1 MAIANTISDEKRNRT
16 RRSLSVSERVTCKLL
31 ISNEWTS
38 GSVIGISPGGL
49 SVIVDEKQCSF
60 EDIPVNQ
67 VFKIVI
73 EISGYEKIETEVQ
86 LKNLSKFST
95 EKIQANRLGLT
106 FYKAK
111 NNTSEDRRKAKRF
124 KITEFLQPSITFENP
139 IFEYAAIFGRV
150 TEIGLDA
157 IQCET
162 SSRNNSVLPGMKLR
176 FTIAFPLLG
185 SLAVTG
191 EVVYYTSHQSDPQRV
206 MFGVRI
212 LSNHEEFQMMSSE
225 LLVMSNKDV
234 STSVLQDE
242 GFMLGTISRAV
253 SLEYAFD
260 QQDLNRIAE
269 LRLKAWQHKGYFI
282 GVTDLSQMFDKY
294 DHYSRHL
301 VARVNGKIVAS
312 ARLVFNNGYY
322 ERCEHSQYKVD
333 IPEWLWKAG
342 FVETSRLVTDPE
354 YRGGDLFLMM
364 TQQIGKTVL
373 QSGFQY
379 MVSSCEPSLE
389 KIYLS
394 SGCTR
399 VTTFNTP
406 DSLKPWCLLVMDVG
420 STIKGFGMNPIF
432 WNIVQKPITNFLLKR
447 NFISA
452 SKFQKLWI
460 ASYKLFGPLSNMII
474 KMKSKKRS
482 KKKLN
487 SEVVKKAA

>member
-1 MAIANTISDEKRNRT
+1 MTSANALVDDKRKRS
-16 RRSLSVSERVTCKLL
+16 RRSLSISERVTCKLL
-31 ISNEWTS
+31 IFNEWVA
-38 GSVIGISPGGL
+38 GAIIGISPGGL
-49 SVIVDEKQCSF
+49 TVIIDEKNGSV
-60 EDIPVNQ
+60 EDVSVNQ
-67 VFKIVI
+67 VLKIVI
-73 EISGYEKIETEVQ
+73 EVSGYEKIETEVQ
-86 LKNLSKFST
+86 LKNVSKFST
-95 EKIQANRLGLT
+95 ETIKAARFGLT

-111 NNTSEDRRKAKRF
+111 NTSSEDRRKAKRF
-124 KITEFLQPSITFENP
+124 KVTEFLQPSITFENP

-176 FTIAFPLLG
+176 FSIAFPLLG
-185 SLAVTG
+185 VISVTG
-191 EVVYYTSHQSDPQRV
+191 EVVYYTSHHHDPQRV
-206 MFGVRI
+206 IFGVRI
-212 LSNHEEFQMMSSE
+212 LSNQEEFQMMSSE

-242 GFMLGTISRAV
+242 GFVLGTISRAV

-260 QQDLNRIAE
+260 QQDLNKIAE

-282 GVTDLSQMFDKY
+282 GVTDLSQMFDEY

-333 IPEWLWKAG
+333 IPDWLWKAG
-342 FVETSRLVTDPE
+342 FVETSRLVTDPD

-373 QSGFQY
+373 QAGFQY

-394 SGCTR
+394 SGCKR
-399 VTTFNTP
+399 ISTFNTP

-420 STIKGFGMNPIF
+420 STIKGFGMNPVF

-447 NFISA
+447 NFITT
-452 SKFQKLWI
+452 SKFQKMWI
-460 ASYKLFGPLSNMII
+460 ASYKLFGPLSQLLVR
-474 KMKSKKRS
+474 MKTKKRS
-482 KKKLN
+482 KKNLRA
-487 SEVVKKAA
+487 EVSKKAA

>member
-1 MAIANTISDEKRNRT
+1 MTAAKVILDEKRNRT
-16 RRSLSVSERVTCKLL
+16 RRSLSVSERVTCKLFFL
-31 ISNEWTS
+31 NEWIT

-49 SVIVDEKQCSF
+49 TVIVDEKYFLSTDYQA
-60 EDIPVNQ
+60 EQ

-73 EISGYEKIETEVQ
+73 EVSGYEKIETEVQ
-86 LKNLSKFST
+86 LKNVSKFST
-95 EKIQANRLGLT
+95 ETVKASRLGLT

-111 NNTSEDRRKAKRF
+111 NSSSEDRRKAKRF
-124 KITEFLQPSITFENP
+124 KVTEFLQPSITFENP

-157 IQCET
+157 LRCET

-176 FTIAFPLLG
+176 FSIAFPLLG
-185 SLAVTG
+185 VISVTG
-191 EVVYYTSHQSDPQRV
+191 EVVYYTSHPSDPQRV
-206 MFGVRI
+206 VFGVKI

-260 QQDLNRIAE
+260 QQDLNKVAE

-282 GVTDLSQMFDKY
+282 GVTDLSQMFDQY
-294 DHYSRHL
+294 DLYSRHL

-312 ARLVFNNGYY
+312 ARLVFNNGHY
-322 ERCEHSQYKVD
+322 ERCEHSQYKVE
-333 IPEWLWKAG
+333 IPDWLWKAG
-342 FVETSRLVTDPE
+342 FVETSRLVTDPD

-373 QSGFQY
+373 QAGFQY

-394 SGCTR
+394 SGCKR
-399 VTTFNTP
+399 ISTFNTP

-420 STIKGFGMNPIF
+420 STIKGFGMNPVF

-447 NFISA
+447 NFITA
-452 SKFQKLWI
+452 SRFQKLWI
-460 ASYKLFGPLSNMII
+460 VSYKLFGPLSQMIVR
-474 KMKSKKRS
+474 MKSKKRS
-482 KKKLN
+482 KKNLRA
-487 SEVVKKAA
+487 EVNQKAA